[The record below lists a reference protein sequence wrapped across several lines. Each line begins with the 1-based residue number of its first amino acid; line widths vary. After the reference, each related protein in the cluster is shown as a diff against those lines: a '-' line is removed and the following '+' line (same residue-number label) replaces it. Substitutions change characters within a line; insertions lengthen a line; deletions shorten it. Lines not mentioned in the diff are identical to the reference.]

1 MSALLSD
8 ALPAALQPP
17 GETASA
23 EVVHPDVRAREE
35 EDRQGH
41 DLHGVGTTA
50 ALLQLPALERLE
62 DCLQEVR
69 VAPGAGADAGAMR
82 STLSALQ
89 AAISQVLL

>member
-8 ALPAALQPP
+8 ALPAALQSSR
-17 GETASA
+17 ETTSA

-41 DLHGVGTTA
+41 DLHGVGATA

-62 DCLQEVR
+62 DCLQEAS
-69 VAPGAGADAGAMR
+69 VAPGAFAEAMC

-89 AAISQVLL
+89 AAVSQVLL

>member
-17 GETASA
+17 RETASA

-35 EDRQGH
+35 EDHQGH

-62 DCLQEVR
+62 DCLQEVS
-69 VAPGAGADAGAMR
+69 VAPGAFAEAMC

-89 AAISQVLL
+89 AAVSQVLL